1 MNLYCVD
8 NHDTPTPVTLERIGQ
23 QVSRLGATLEISDG
37 AGLAQINN
45 VPFQFHFASGGKFLS
60 IRAIW
65 ETGLEPQVQYAAHLS
80 TAADH
85 WNREKYFPTI
95 YLVVEEQAE
104 QIEAVADFIVEI
116 SNGLDDAQLLENI
129 SAAVATGV
137 DALQFM
143 AHVVSTVK
151 AL

>member
-8 NHDTPTPVTLERIGQ
+8 NPQTLPPVTLERIGQ
-23 QVSRLGATLEISDG
+23 QVGKLGAILDISEG
-37 AGLAQINN
+37 AGLARINN

-65 ETGLEPQVQYAAHLS
+65 ETGLEPKVDYAVHLS

-95 YLVVEEQAE
+95 YLVVEEQ
-104 QIEAVADFIVEI
+104 IEAVADFIVEI
-116 SNGLDDAQLLENI
+116 SHGLDDAQLLENI
-129 SAAVATGV
+129 SAAVSTGV

-143 AHVVSTVK
+143 AQVVNTVK
-151 AL
+151 NMES